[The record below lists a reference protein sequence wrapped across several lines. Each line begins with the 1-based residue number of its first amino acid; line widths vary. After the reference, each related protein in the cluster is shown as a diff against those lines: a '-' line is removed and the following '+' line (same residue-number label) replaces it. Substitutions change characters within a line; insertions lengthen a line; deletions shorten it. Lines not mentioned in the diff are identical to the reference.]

1 MMSNNLFRNVLIG
14 AGALVVVAI
23 LILAFVLRFTVIQ
36 PGNVGIKI
44 DLLGETRTVENVDIV
59 VGRVFYFPISQ
70 MVIQYPYITQR
81 FEWWGPESLKFNST
95 EGVRLGVD
103 VSISMGVDPDRAAE
117 LYIKYRRTLDQM
129 IDNEIRD
136 RVNGCM
142 SLSASRMRVDRIVG
156 DGRSEFLTNT
166 VDCINERL
174 VTEGWILNDF
184 QLTSNFEIPQ
194 NIQSRIDEQIQ
205 AQQQAIAAEN
215 TVRQRE
221 AEARQRVAQAQGEAE
236 ARVLQATADADAR
249 LLAATA
255 EAQALTIQGEALRT
269 NPEVLQLNFI
279 QQWNGQLPLVTGG
292 TDGLLLDID
301 SLIGNR

>member
-1 MMSNNLFRNVLIG
+1 MRILKLIG
-14 AGALVVVAI
+14 LVSLIMVLGACTI
-23 LILAFVLRFTVIQ
+23 IE
-36 PGNVGIKI
+36 PGTVGIKV
-44 DLLGETRTVENVDIV
+44 DLLGESRTVDSVDVV
-59 VGRVFYFPISQ
+59 VGRVFYNPMTTQI
-70 MVIQYPYITQR
+70 VRYPYITQR
-81 FEWWGPESLKFNST
+81 FEWWGDDSLKFNST

-103 VSISMGVDPDRAAE
+103 VAISLGVDPERAAE
-117 LYIKYRRTLDQM
+117 LYIKYRRTLPEM

-142 SLSASRMRVDRIVG
+142 SLSASSMRVDRIVG
-156 DGRSEFLTNT
+156 EGRSQFITET
-166 VDCINERL
+166 VDCINDRL
-174 VTEGWILNDF
+174 VGEGWVLNDF
-184 QLTSNFEIPQ
+184 QLTSSFEIPN
-194 NIQSRIDEQIQ
+194 NIQARIDEQIQ
-205 AQQQAIAAEN
+205 AQQAAIAAEN

-301 SLIGNR
+301 SLLGDNQ